1 MTENG
6 DIVNRNPRSVRVV
19 GADNTA
25 GEEAIRRMTRQ
36 RVDQAEEEAVHE
48 DKELFGDAVSRSGL
62 KPPRAD
68 AASQVQAR
76 HSGGA
81 RGWWVKRFRE
91 VPASGGP
98 ATCPWWG
105 VVCH

>member
-62 KPPRAD
+62 ETT
-68 AASQVQAR
+68 
-76 HSGGA
+76 SGRRGEPGA
-81 RGWWVKRFRE
+81 GSALRGCEGLVGE
-91 VPASGGP
+91 TV
-98 ATCPWWG
+98 
-105 VVCH
+105 